1 MDPAETPRATVAI
14 HAPARAFAPGTQTA
28 MVRLGY
34 RLVSAET
41 AARHTEDGDPC
52 RPAIRIVDDRQLES
66 IPLESNGNGIPL
78 ILLTGHR
85 EPPARDPRAVGAVRR
100 RARVN
105 ELFVLL
111 QRALEPWPRTVP
123 RVPAAL
129 PARCIRGNHGW
140 AAAIGSISEK
150 GCLLLSTERLEP
162 EKRLDVCFALPREGL
177 MQVPAQPSYVSGK
190 RAGLVFRDT
199 TEQSRSAIAHYV
211 NTQLTAP

>member
-1 MDPAETPRATVAI
+1 MDPTEIPRATIAI

-34 RLVSAET
+34 RLVSPET
-41 AARHTEDGDPC
+41 AAGHREDGDWC

-66 IPLESNGNGIPL
+66 VPLESNGNGIPL

-85 EPPARDPRAVGAVRR
+85 GPLARDSRAVGTVRR

-105 ELFVLL
+105 ELFALL

-123 RVPAAL
+123 RVSAAL
-129 PARCIRGNHGW
+129 PARCKRGNHGW

-150 GCLLLSTERLEP
+150 GCLLLSTERLERD
-162 EKRLDVCFALPREGL
+162 KRLDVCFALPGEGL
-177 MQVPAQPSYVSGK
+177 MQLPAQPSYVSGK
-190 RAGLVFRDT
+190 QAGLVFRDT
-199 TEQSRSAIAHYV
+199 SEQSRSTIADYV